1 VVLATANGFA
11 TAEGF
16 LGGNFLSLYQRMPIA
31 TRGKVQYCLVAL
43 ATAKGC
49 LSGCQRHSLM
59 LLVPKDTN
67 CNSRQGTML
76 PPLEL
81 IVSLHVRRRQVD

>member
-1 VVLATANGFA
+1 VVLATTNGFV

-16 LGGNFLSLYQRMPIA
+16 LDGNFLTLYQRMPIA
-31 TRGKVQYCLVAL
+31 TRGKVRYCLVAL
-43 ATAKGC
+43 ATAEGC
-49 LSGCQRHSLM
+49 LSGCQWHSLT
-59 LLVPKDTN
+59 LLAPKDTN
-67 CNSRQGTML
+67 CNSQQGAML